1 MFMFNIFSKKS
12 IKELKAGKCYICDNL
27 VFKPLVDAH
36 YDGKDDA
43 SIPYYWLVDLKY
55 EKSHTNSTLGLPK
68 KCQIFYATDKDIKKA
83 EEIYN
88 DRQVTFDNVERLILE
103 SKRKLDEALSMLNHL
118 KRRVE
123 CNSQMPAERY
133 VPISNYLK

>member
-1 MFMFNIFSKKS
+1 MFMFNIFGKKS
-12 IKELKAGKCYICDNL
+12 IKELKAGKCYICDNM
-27 VFKPLVDAH
+27 VFKPLVDVH
-36 YDGKDDA
+36 YDGKDGA

-55 EKSHTNSTLGLPK
+55 EKCHTNSTLGLPK

-103 SKRKLDEALSMLNHL
+103 SKRKLDEALRMLNHL

-123 CNSQMPAERY
+123 CNSQMPTERY

>member
-55 EKSHTNSTLGLPK
+55 ENCNTNSTLGLPK